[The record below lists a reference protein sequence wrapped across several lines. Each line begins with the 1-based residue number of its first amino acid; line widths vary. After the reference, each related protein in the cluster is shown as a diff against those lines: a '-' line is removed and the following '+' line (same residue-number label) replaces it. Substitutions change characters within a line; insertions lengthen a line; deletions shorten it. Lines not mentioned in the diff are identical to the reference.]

1 MYQLTIKNPKKE
13 IFQTVFYN
21 EVDAMLFIKKQGI
34 DLEDKEFLDEYYPIH
49 KYVKTFGYL
58 SHKSASNGYSEISI
72 RRISV
77 QSVSVD
83 FKKNHQSLV
92 AILQKLIEGRN
103 DLEIV
108 EKLGCISLFIKSESK
123 AFEIGMLHYDDK
135 INFLG
140 FRIAG
145 VDNHKK
151 EFYLFQTFM
160 NLYKMKKKCFDKKIE
175 A

>member
-1 MYQLTIKNPKKE
+1 MYQLTIKNPKKATLE
-13 IFQTVFYN
+13 TVFYN
-21 EVDAMLFIKKQGI
+21 EEDALFFIRKQGI

-92 AILQKLIEGRN
+92 AILQKLIEGKEN
-103 DLEIV
+103 LMIV
-108 EKLGCISLFIKSESK
+108 EKLGYIQLFLEDGNKP
-123 AFEIGMLHYDDK
+123 FEVGMLGYNDK
-135 INFLG
+135 LRFQSYRSDIK
-140 FRIAG
+140 
-145 VDNHKK
+145 HKK
-151 EFYLFQTFM
+151 ENDIFQTFM
-160 NLYKMKKKCFDKKIE
+160 KMYKMKKRCFDKQKNE
-175 A
+175 